1 MKHIDYRRLII
12 SFFVT
17 CLIVILSVIIGSMI
31 GILTSLILIYF
42 DRIALVIIAILLI
55 LGLTI
60 HLYKHNNVE

>member
-12 SFFVT
+12 CFFVT

-55 LGLTI
+55 LGLTT